1 VKLARK
7 LLTALSIVVLAT
19 IGIATAPLA
28 SAYPTTGKLGS
39 KLQMTDTVGQVVL
52 AWKVKDLKQSSDT
65 IPGYPLA
72 GQLWEAKAGVMA
84 IQGSVTPAIPQFNAR
99 AADGTNYRVIWEAY
113 TPQGISGAT
122 IPQGSRTHGKIYF
135 DVTGPPPTTVA
146 LNNGM
151 EDLLV
156 WTP

>member
-1 VKLARK
+1 
-7 LLTALSIVVLAT
+7 LAT
-19 IGIATAPLA
+19 IGIASAPIA
-28 SAYPTTGKLGS
+28 SAYPTTGPFGS

-52 AWKVKDLKQSSDT
+52 VWMVKGLKPSSDT
-65 IPGYPLA
+65 IPGYPVA
-72 GQLWEAKAGVMA
+72 GNLWEAMAGVKA
-84 IQGSVTPAIPQFNAR
+84 VQGSVTPAIPQFNAR
-99 AADGTNYRVIWEAY
+99 AADGTNYRVLWQAY

-122 IPQGSRTHGKIYF
+122 IPQGARTHGKIYF

-156 WTP
+156 WGP